1 MLWSFC
7 SLGGGSNRPI
17 NIHDPKC
24 TGNESRL
31 IDCEH
36 EVYTYFYCND
46 EENVGIVCDGK
57 ALKLY
62 NFKIL

>member
-1 MLWSFC
+1 M
-7 SLGGGSNRPI
+7 
-17 NIHDPKC
+17 
-24 TGNESRL
+24 
-31 IDCEH
+31 
-36 EVYTYFYCND
+36 YTYFYCND